1 MAGPAAG
8 MYEEWSDER
17 LMLAYRDG
25 DADAFGVLYRR
36 YRGSL
41 YRYLVHQC
49 GNPAFAEELYQDVW
63 TKIVNARADYEPLA
77 KFSTWIFRIAHH
89 RLIDHYRKIN
99 PEMAIRY
106 ERSAVD
112 DDSDIDDFI
121 DNQPA
126 LLDQTPHA
134 LYDRRDTAQRISLA
148 LAELPVRQREAFLL
162 AEEGGLTL
170 EEIAATT
177 TSSRETSK
185 SRLRYALAKLR
196 HSLQDLL

>member
-1 MAGPAAG
+1 MAGSVAG
-8 MYEEWSDER
+8 MREGWSDER

-25 DADAFGVLYRR
+25 DVGAFEALYRR

-41 YRYLVHQC
+41 HRYFVHQC
-49 GNPAFAEELYQDVW
+49 GNPAFADELYQDVW
-63 TKIVNARADYEPLA
+63 IKIVNARASYEPLA

-99 PEMAIRY
+99 PEMAIRF
-106 ERSAVD
+106 EKPSAD
-112 DDSDIDDFI
+112 EDSDIDDSI
-121 DNQPA
+121 GRQLAP
-126 LLDQTPHA
+126 LHETPHA
-134 LYDRRDTAQRISLA
+134 IYDRRETAQRINLA
-148 LAELPVRQREAFLL
+148 LAELPAVQREVFLL
-162 AEEGGLTL
+162 VEEGGLTL

-185 SRLRYALAKLR
+185 SRLRYALTKLR

>member
-1 MAGPAAG
+1 MAGSAAG
-8 MYEEWSDER
+8 MNQDWSDER

-25 DADAFGVLYRR
+25 DAVAFEALYRR
-36 YRGSL
+36 YRCSL
-41 YRYLVHQC
+41 HRYLLHQC
-49 GNPAFAEELYQDVW
+49 GNPAFADELYQDVW
-63 TKIVNARADYEPLA
+63 IKIVNARADYEPLA

-99 PEMAIRY
+99 PEMAVRY
-106 ERSAVD
+106 EKPAAD

-121 DNQPA
+121 GNQPA
-126 LLDQTPHA
+126 SLHQTPHA
-134 LYDRRDTAQRISLA
+134 LYDRRDTVQRICLA
-148 LAELPVRQREAFLL
+148 LAELPVPQREAFLL

-177 TSSRETSK
+177 TTSRETSK
-185 SRLRYALAKLR
+185 SRLRYALTKLR

>member
-1 MAGPAAG
+1 MAGSAAG
-8 MYEEWSDER
+8 MHEDWSDER

-25 DADAFGVLYRR
+25 DAVAFEVLYQR

-41 YRYLVHQC
+41 HRYLVHQC

-63 TKIVNARADYEPLA
+63 IKIINARADYEPLA

-89 RLIDHYRKIN
+89 RLMDHYRKSK
-99 PEMAIRY
+99 PETAIRY
-106 ERSAVD
+106 EKPAAD
-112 DDSDIDDFI
+112 DDSDIDGFI
-121 DNQPA
+121 GNQPA
-126 LLDQTPHA
+126 LFQQTPHA
-134 LYDRRDTAQRISLA
+134 LYERRDTAQRISLA
-148 LAELPVRQREAFLL
+148 LAELPAPQREAFLL

-177 TSSRETSK
+177 TTGRETSK
-185 SRLRYALAKLR
+185 SRLRYALTKLR